1 LRWVR
6 WLQRGCRGCFFD
18 RGDWVIRRR
27 AGWNGEAG
35 AALVE
40 FAIALPILLLIV
52 WCIVDF
58 ARAYY
63 TINSLATAVREGA
76 RYAAVQVS
84 PAASG
89 AAIKTRVKDAF
100 NAFGGDSILDAQIN
114 VYDSTASK
122 GNVTVQV
129 KDYSWLTTTPINII
143 AGGQIKMTRQSTF
156 RWERAPTI

>member
-1 LRWVR
+1 VDA
-6 WLQRGCRGCFFD
+6 GAVSSI

-76 RYAAVQVS
+76 RYAAVQVTPGTS
-84 PAASG
+84 PALDS
-89 AAIKTRVKDAF
+89 IKGRVKTAF
-100 NAFGGDSILDAQIN
+100 NAFGGDSITDAEIN
-114 VYDSTASK
+114 IYDSTATQ

-129 KDYSWLTTTPINII
+129 KDYVWLTTTPINII
-143 AGGQIKMTRQSTF
+143 TGGQIKMTRQSTF
-156 RWERAPTI
+156 RWEREPTS